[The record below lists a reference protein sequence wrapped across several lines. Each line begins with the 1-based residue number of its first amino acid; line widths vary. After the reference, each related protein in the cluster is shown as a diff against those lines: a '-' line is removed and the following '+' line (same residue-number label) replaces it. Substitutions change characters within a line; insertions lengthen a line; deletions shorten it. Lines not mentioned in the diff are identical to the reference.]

1 MTIRTSSNSGG
12 GVFQLI
18 IQPRLL
24 EGTFEGNNFRKRAV
38 LNRKRFPQK
47 VPEPGANEGGRRSK

>member
-1 MTIRTSSNSGG
+1 MTIRTSSNSG

-38 LNRKRFPQK
+38 WNRKQFPQK
-47 VPEPGANEGGRRSK
+47 VPEPGVSFGGGV